1 MAAGM
6 ICKKHTKHL
15 LQEHN
20 KETKGPGKEFLIS
33 FHDMVAYTIKVKYKD
48 KNDYI
53 NYVNY
58 KITRTLLTAFDIVK
72 DEIRSIMIFIQ
83 HQQKQQI

>member
-1 MAAGM
+1 
-6 ICKKHTKHL
+6 
-15 LQEHN
+15 
-20 KETKGPGKEFLIS
+20 
-33 FHDMVAYTIKVKYKD
+33 MVAYTIKVKYED

-83 HQQKQQI
+83 HQQK